1 MLSAERMTERIAG
14 LMARYTSRPSAPQ
27 TAIVSAW
34 LDDLDD
40 MSEEEIDLALR
51 AHTRDPGEGRF
62 WPTTAAIR
70 GQLQKLR
77 DVQQRQIEGPT
88 LSAEEEWQQ
97 VIKTA
102 SRIGY
107 YDQPRAR
114 KVLGETLWTAIGGGR
129 GYASICQMK
138 AEEIPSERA
147 RFCALRKVQVDR
159 IRQDRELR
167 PLLELIEGV
176 GQPMVSDASRAQLRL
191 VEGV

>member
-27 TAIVSAW
+27 TAIVCAW

-77 DVQQRQIEGPT
+77 DVQQRQIEGPA
-88 LSAEEEWQQ
+88 LSPEEEWRQ
-97 VIKTA
+97 VIRTA
-102 SRIGY
+102 SRVGY

-114 KVLGETLWTAIGGGR
+114 KVLGEALWTAIGEGH
-129 GYASICQMK
+129 GYAAICQMK

-159 IRQDRELR
+159 GRQDRELK

-176 GQPMVSDASRAQLRL
+176 GRPMVAGKSRAPLRL
-191 VEGV
+191 VEGS